1 MIREMRGY
9 VYIAPLSRVEVLGC
23 GPRYTRWLLSAQNVA
38 NSARRFWNPIPNQVA
53 ALAREATAALAQ
65 VAREGELPD
74 GEPVANQTGLREL
87 VSLLQA

>member
-1 MIREMRGY
+1 M
-9 VYIAPLSRVEVLGC
+9 
-23 GPRYTRWLLSAQNVA
+23 
-38 NSARRFWNPIPNQVA
+38 A